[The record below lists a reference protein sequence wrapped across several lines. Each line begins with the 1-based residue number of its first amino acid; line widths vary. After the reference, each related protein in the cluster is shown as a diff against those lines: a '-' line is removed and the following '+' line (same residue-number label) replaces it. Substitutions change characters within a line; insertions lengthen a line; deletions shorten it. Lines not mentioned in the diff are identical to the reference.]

1 MILIITSKSIVEGS
15 RKEKM
20 IMTMKEI
27 DIIIGN
33 QGDRRIMKIV
43 MMSQKS
49 HGGTLRNQEI
59 KTRSKLTIIKE
70 EIVKKE
76 NQVRLKCQK
85 IQQKVKDKPNSTKS
99 KNKNMNNFKKSIRAT
114 KNKNK
119 REKEVETILKTQL
132 NKKEENIQIMIAITI
147 LKAIKILN

>member
-1 MILIITSKSIVEGS
+1 MSKSIVEGS

-27 DIIIGN
+27 DIIIGT
-33 QGDRRIMKIV
+33 QGDRKTMKIV

-49 HGGTLRNQEI
+49 HGGTLRNLEI
-59 KTRSKLTIIKE
+59 KTMSNLIIIKE
-70 EIVKKE
+70 EIVKKG

-85 IQQKVKDKPNSTKS
+85 IQQKVKDKPNNSKS
-99 KNKNMNNFKKSIRAT
+99 KNKKMNNIKKSIRAT

-119 REKEVETILKTQL
+119 REKEVETVLKTQL
-132 NKKEENIQIMIAITI
+132 NKKEENIPIMIAITT
-147 LKAIKILN
+147 LRTIKILN

>member
-1 MILIITSKSIVEGS
+1 MLKSVPFHG
-15 RKEKM
+15 
-20 IMTMKEI
+20 TM
-27 DIIIGN
+27 DAG
-33 QGDRRIMKIV
+33 
-43 MMSQKS
+43 
-49 HGGTLRNQEI
+49 NQEI

-99 KNKNMNNFKKSIRAT
+99 KNKNMNNIKKSIRAT